1 MKVSAFTY
9 VRNGIA
15 MEYPFIESIKSV
27 LPLVDEFI
35 VVVGDSTDGTRQA
48 VENINDSKIKIIDTI
63 WDEAM
68 RSKGLVF
75 AQQANTG
82 LDNVS
87 KDADWLFHIQ
97 ADEVI
102 HEKDYD
108 TIQNAMHQYLKDKT
122 VEGFLFKFINFFGDY
137 KHWAPSRRFHQKE
150 IRIIRNN
157 PHYRS
162 YRDSQGFRRFN
173 NPAMYL
179 QEKGYKL
186 KVIHIPATVYH
197 YSYVKN
203 PLTQIKKQIEFGRRY
218 NTSDEWIKGYAE
230 ANKAGFDYT
239 NIDFLKV
246 YNESHPA
253 VMQARIKMQ
262 NWVFNYDPS
271 KNNMRFKEKVLKLV
285 QDITGKQFFIYKNY
299 KIKSKASF

>member
-9 VRNGIA
+9 VRNGIT

-27 LPLVDEFI
+27 LPLVDECI

-48 VENINDSKIKIIDTI
+48 IEGMQDGKIKIVDTV
-63 WDEAM
+63 WDEMM
-68 RSKGLVF
+68 RTKGLVF
-75 AQQANTG
+75 AQQSNIG

-87 KDADWLFHIQ
+87 KDADWLLHIQ

-108 TIQNAMHQYLKDKT
+108 TIKKAMQQYLQNKA
-122 VEGFLFKFINFFGDY
+122 VEGFLLKFINFFGDY
-137 KHWAPSRRFHQKE
+137 NHWAPSRRFHQKE

-157 PHYRS
+157 SHYRS

-173 NPAMYL
+173 NPKNYL

-186 KVIHIPATVYH
+186 KVIPINATVYH

-203 PLTQIKKQIEFGRRY
+203 PLTQVKKQIEFGRRY
-218 NTSDEWIKGYAE
+218 NTNDDWINAYIEK
-230 ANKAGFDYT
+230 NKAGFDYS
-239 NIDFLKV
+239 NIDFLKA
-246 YNESHPA
+246 YNGSHPA
-253 VMQARIKMQ
+253 VMQHRIKAQ
-262 NWVFNYDPS
+262 DWVFNYDAS
-271 KNNMRFKEKVLKLV
+271 KNNMRFKEKVLKV
-285 QDITGKQFFIYKNY
+285 IQDVTGKQLFIYKNY
-299 KIKSKASF
+299 KIKKK

>member
-1 MKVSAFTY
+1 MKISAFSY
-9 VRNGIA
+9 VRNGIQLG
-15 MEYPFIESIKSV
+15 YPFIEAIKSV

-35 VVVGDSTDGTRQA
+35 VVVGDSTDGTRTTIEQ
-48 VENINDSKIKIIDTI
+48 INNPKIKIVDTL

-68 RSKGLVF
+68 RTKGIIF
-75 AQQANTG
+75 AQQSNIG

-108 TIQNAMHQYLKDKT
+108 TIKKAMQKYLHDKS

-137 KHWAPSRRFHQKE
+137 NHWAPSRRFHQKE

-157 PHYRS
+157 SKYRS
-162 YRDSQGFRRFN
+162 YKDSQGFRRFN
-173 NPAMYL
+173 DPVHYL

-186 KVIHIPATVYH
+186 HVIPINATVYH

-203 PLTQIKKQIEFGRRY
+203 PHTQLKRSIEFGKRY
-218 NTSDEWIKGYAE
+218 NSNDEWIKDYTE
-230 ANKAGFDYT
+230 NNTAGFNY
-239 NIDFLKV
+239 NAIDFLYTYKGT
-246 YNESHPA
+246 HPA
-253 VMQARIKMQ
+253 IMKTRIDAQ
-262 NWVFNYDPS
+262 DWVFNYDPS
-271 KNNMRFKEKVLKLV
+271 KNNMKFKDKAFKII

-299 KIKSKASF
+299 KIKRK